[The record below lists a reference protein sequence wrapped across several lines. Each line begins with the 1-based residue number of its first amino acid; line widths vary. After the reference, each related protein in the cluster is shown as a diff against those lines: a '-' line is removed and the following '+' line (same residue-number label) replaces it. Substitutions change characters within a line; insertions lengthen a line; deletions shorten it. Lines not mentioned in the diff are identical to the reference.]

1 MYIFMTKR
9 SAEAMNHESYGH
21 TNATPIHCTTGP
33 ASSHLVD
40 LGILY
45 LFVLA
50 AHKDQT

>member
-21 TNATPIHCTTGP
+21 TNATPIHCNKRP

-45 LFVLA
+45 VFVHA
-50 AHKDQT
+50 AHNDQT